1 MKKLKLLVVEDDPNY
16 CMEIQEELEA
26 GFPELEFSYADNLAD
41 ACLRARK
48 IQPDLVLMDIIFPA
62 SADEELDYRAGVK
75 LVEYLLESGF
85 DGSLLILSSQD
96 KTFAVELLTRY
107 RAVADYFF
115 KDTSFKEIR
124 SRLKR
129 HIQNEQDRQ
138 ELFKHRLNDVNLI
151 GESPSIQRIRELARK
166 LRSNDSSVLITG
178 ESGVGKEVA
187 ARYFHAVSDASSRP
201 FVAINCAAIPENLF
215 ESHFF
220 GHVKGA
226 FTGAHVDQDGYL
238 KALDGGVLF
247 LDEVGE
253 LPLSMQAKLLRVLQE
268 KCFSPVGSN
277 EVIRVQFRL
286 ICATNRDLSAQV
298 RDKGFRE
305 DLFYRIHVIPVV
317 IPPLKERLEDLGLL
331 VQDFLKK
338 WKARHGV
345 ERCFD
350 GEAYQFLKQHSWP
363 GNVRQLNNSLERIL
377 VLCDSTRILKSDVEL
392 ILFGGGGSEIQLE
405 FPLAGTDYKELKQK
419 ILDEFHRRYFRFQLD
434 SHGGS
439 IRQTAEAVG
448 YNRTDL
454 AQLVKRLRLK
464 EDGSKD

>member
-16 CMEIQEELEA
+16 RMEIQEELEA
-26 GFPELEFSYADNLAD
+26 GFSELEFFYADNLAE
-41 ACLRARK
+41 ACLKARK
-48 IQPDLVLMDIIFPA
+48 IRPDLVLMDIIFPT
-62 SADEELDYRAGVK
+62 SAHEDLDYRAGVR

-85 DGSLLILSSQD
+85 EGSLLILSSQD

-129 HIQNEQDRQ
+129 HVQNELDRQ
-138 ELFKHRLNDVNLI
+138 ELFRHRLKEVNLI
-151 GESPSIQRIRELARK
+151 GKSPSIQRIRELSVK
-166 LRSNDSSVLITG
+166 LGSSDSSILITG

-201 FVAINCAAIPENLF
+201 FIAINCAAIPENLF

-226 FTGAHVDQDGYL
+226 FTGAHTDQDGYL

-253 LPLSMQAKLLRVLQE
+253 LPLAMQAKLLRVLQE

-277 EVIRVQFRL
+277 DVIKVQFRL

-298 RDKGFRE
+298 KNKEFRE
-305 DLFYRIHVIPVV
+305 DLYYRIHVIPVF
-317 IPPLKERLEDLGLL
+317 IPPLKERPEDLGLL

-338 WKARHGV
+338 WRIRHGV
-345 ERCFD
+345 ERHFTE
-350 GEAYQFLKQHSWP
+350 EAHHLLSQYPWP
-363 GNVRQLNNSLERIL
+363 GNIRELNNSLERIL
-377 VLCDSTRILKSDVEL
+377 VLCDSMRIEKSDVEL
-392 ILFGGGGSEIQLE
+392 ILFGGAEREIHLE

-464 EDGSKD
+464 EDDSKD